1 MANSLPFEVFLALR
15 HLRSRQ
21 RRRAARAT
29 TVIAVVG
36 IALGVAALIVAL
48 SLAKGFQTELRNKI
62 LRGTEHLT
70 VMRSDGR
77 AIENYGEV
85 ATQVREVDGVVAASA
100 TTYDGAMLIGPNST
114 AYAVLRG
121 VDSASY
127 PVNDDVQEMIVDGS
141 GTLGPDPDAPQY
153 VVIGSELAARTGL
166 KVGQMAEI
174 ILADTGLGARPTK
187 LSVQVTGIF
196 RSGLYEYDST
206 WVYISLPALRVL
218 HSGSPAASVI
228 SVKAD
233 DIDRVK
239 EVSARIKNRLGPG
252 YTSVDWQ
259 EANRPLF
266 TALAVER
273 RIGII
278 IIGLIV
284 LIAALNI
291 TTTLILL
298 VLERRR
304 EIAILRAMG
313 TARASIMSIF
323 VVQGAVIGIAG
334 AVTGVLV
341 GAAGVWVAN
350 RYKLVSLP
358 ADVYSIS
365 EVPLTFQLRDVLLAA
380 SIAFLLSVLA
390 TLYPARAASKIRP
403 AALLRNV

>member
-1 MANSLPFEVFLALR
+1 MSIPFEVFIAMR
-15 HLRSRQ
+15 HLRSR
-21 RRRAARAT
+21 RRRRIARAT

-36 IALGVAALIVAL
+36 IAMGVAALIVAM
-48 SLAKGFQTELRNKI
+48 SLAKGFQAELRTKI
-62 LRGTEHLT
+62 LRGTAHLT

-77 AIENYGEV
+77 AIEDYAEV
-85 ATQVREVDGVVAASA
+85 AERVREIDGVVTASG
-100 TTYDGAMLIGPNST
+100 TTYDGAMLIGPTST

-121 VDSASY
+121 VDRSSEE
-127 PVNDDVQEMIVDGS
+127 VMHEIQETIVGNS
-141 GTLGPDPDAPQY
+141 TILGGPDPNALSH
-153 VVIGSELAARTGL
+153 VVIGSELAAKTGL
-166 KVGQMAEI
+166 KVGQTAEI
-174 ILADTGLGARPTK
+174 ILAGGGITRRTK

-206 WVYISLPALRVL
+206 WIYIALDTLRVL

-228 SVKAD
+228 SVKVA

-239 EVSARIKNRLGPG
+239 DAAAAIKQRLGAG
-252 YTSVDWQ
+252 YTTVDWQ

-304 EIAILRAMG
+304 EIAILQAMG
-313 TARASIMSIF
+313 TSRASTMSIF
-323 VVQGAVIGIAG
+323 VIQGAVIGVVG

-341 GAAGVWVAN
+341 GAAAVWVAN

-380 SIAFLLSVLA
+380 AIAFLLSVLA
-390 TLYPARAASKIRP
+390 TLYPAGAAAKIRP